1 MRIGFI
7 GGNNLAI
14 DFFNDFVKN
23 NSVTEMHLLE
33 QDIARSRNMIKL
45 CPEIK
50 YHVETKAF
58 IDSIDSIIVCALHK
72 KNNELVLEAAK
83 RGKNLIITNPYLLAA
98 GSIRKLQQ
106 LESEAGITIQ
116 IGGTEKYNAAFLAS
130 KNYIKDPVFVDVARL
145 THYSPSN
152 QGISVLYDLLYK
164 DLDWV
169 LNIINSNIRKIS
181 ANSVS
186 VTGNEI
192 DFINSKLEFDNG
204 CIANLTAS
212 RVSELNLNKARIY
225 NSDSI
230 LFVDLLNNQIKRSFK
245 KSNHLEFEDL
255 DFDRNTDRLTQFNN
269 FYFSTKGEEEIQS
282 TITGFLKTKDVLEL
296 IFDKI
301 KAKTT
306 PFVK

>member
-7 GGNNLAI
+7 GGNYLAI
-14 DFFNDFVKN
+14 DFFNDFIKN
-23 NSVTEMHLLE
+23 NSVSEMHLLE
-33 QDIARSRNMIKL
+33 QDIAQSRNMIKM
-45 CPEIK
+45 CPEIN
-50 YHVETKAF
+50 YHIETKAF
-58 IDSIDSIIVCALHK
+58 IDSIDSLIVCGFHK
-72 KNNELVLEAAK
+72 KNNELVVEGAK
-83 RGKNLIITNPYLLAA
+83 RGKNLIIVNPYLLAV

-106 LESEAGITIQ
+106 LEAEAGITIQ
-116 IGGTEKYNAAFLAS
+116 IGGTEKYNSAFIAS
-130 KNYIKDPVFVDVARL
+130 KKYIKDPVFVDVARL
-145 THYSPSN
+145 TQYSPSN
-152 QGISVLYDLLYK
+152 KGISVLYDLLYK

-169 LNIINSNIRKIS
+169 LSTINSNIRKIS

-186 VTGNEI
+186 VTGSEI

-230 LFVDLLNNQIKRSFK
+230 LFVDLLNYQLKRSFK
-245 KSNHLEFEDL
+245 NSDHLEFEDL
-255 DFDRNTDRLTQFNN
+255 EFERTTYRQTQFNN
-269 FYFSTKGEEEIQS
+269 FYSTCNGVEEIQS

-301 KAKTT
+301 KAKTS